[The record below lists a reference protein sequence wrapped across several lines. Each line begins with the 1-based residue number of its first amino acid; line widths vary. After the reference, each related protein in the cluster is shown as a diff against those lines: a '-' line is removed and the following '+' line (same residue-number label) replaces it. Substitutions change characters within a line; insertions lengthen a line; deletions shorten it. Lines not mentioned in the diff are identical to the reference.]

1 MKTAYS
7 QENQRELLCCYLL
20 CVCETGLAARR
31 GAGRLT
37 HSGRPAWRVQGGV
50 GYGRVG
56 AVFGGFA
63 DFYAAAA
70 RAVQCRLLQSTSL
83 QCIPDGPHSFL
94 WGVLKY
100 EYGGAAFF

>member
-1 MKTAYS
+1 V
-7 QENQRELLCCYLL
+7 R
-20 CVCETGLAARR
+20 
-31 GAGRLT
+31 
-37 HSGRPAWRVQGGV
+37 
-50 GYGRVG
+50 

-83 QCIPDGPHSFL
+83 PCIPDGPNFFL